1 MMSIMH
7 SNCKTSDPKINT
19 VRQLVDVHYEPYEV
33 RSMTRQPPPPPFS
46 KTEKDKKLLQAKMDS
61 TAFYG
66 PHNHLKPRRAAFS

>member
-33 RSMTRQPPPPPFS
+33 RSTTRQPPPPPL
-46 KTEKDKKLLQAKMDS
+46 KDRERQKVAPS
-61 TAFYG
+61 
-66 PHNHLKPRRAAFS
+66 